1 MKKLEE
7 EQMKKIEAGG
17 VNWVAVTFIS
27 GAISFV
33 IGIIDGLVN
42 PKKCNS

>member
-1 MKKLEE
+1 MKKLNENE
-7 EQMKKIEAGG
+7 MKQIQGG

-33 IGIIDGLVN
+33 IGIIDGLMN